1 MRSER
6 KEDRFVLVFVGSG
19 LAYAKKSGVQP
30 SKREGGKEQRD
41 AGVFQVDGIVCLAHL
56 GMAVVIR
63 SLGEEY
69 EKCSPFLSGL
79 RRG

>member
-1 MRSER
+1 M
-6 KEDRFVLVFVGSG
+6 LVCVGSG
-19 LAYAKKSGVQP
+19 LVYAKKSGVQC
-30 SKREGGKEQRD
+30 SKEGGKEQRD